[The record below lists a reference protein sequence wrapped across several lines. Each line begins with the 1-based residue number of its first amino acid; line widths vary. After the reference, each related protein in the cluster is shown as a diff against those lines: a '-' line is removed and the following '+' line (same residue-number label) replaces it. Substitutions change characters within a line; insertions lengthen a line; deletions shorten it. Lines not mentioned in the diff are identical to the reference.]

1 MEVII
6 RRTDPIPSG
15 SSLSPKWF
23 RRASH
28 PPKPDVKCCRAWV
41 LPEFGNDFAEGWGDL
56 RRNHFPDCNA
66 FGVKSRRLRFTRP
79 SAKLSLLPMLS
90 LSEFSMRIACMLA
103 GFLLALPT
111 FAAEKPIE
119 FNRDVRPILSENCFA
134 CHGPDARKV
143 EAKFRFDLEKSA
155 KGKASSGASPIV
167 PGDVKKSEML
177 VRLNATGDAH
187 MPPAETGKKLTPKQI
202 ATLTAWVEQGAKWE
216 DHWSLTPIKRPA
228 PPAVK
233 GSVFLKNP
241 IDRFVVE
248 KLTENGLK
256 LSPMADRVTLIR
268 RVTFDL
274 TGLPPTPTEVDAFV
288 NDAEPE
294 AYDKVVTRL
303 LKSAQYGE
311 RMAMWWLDVARYAD
325 SVGYHGDQ
333 VMTVWPFR
341 DYVIKS
347 FNDNKRFDQ
356 FTREQLGGDL
366 MPNATTEQKVA
377 SGYNRLGMMSAEGGV
392 QPKEYLAKYASERV
406 RAVSGGWLGL
416 TTGCAE
422 CHDHKF
428 DPITAKDFYKMEA
441 FFADIQEQGLYNGS
455 DFGSKLSLPSD
466 KQTLERLYLEAAI
479 KTKTDKAPTI
489 GLLSI
494 IGIAHA
500 APADAALKKFEAA
513 RTALAN
519 AIPSTLV
526 TVAVAPRPIRVLSRG
541 NWMDDKGELV
551 EPGTLSALPG
561 ALKKTGRLN
570 RLDLADW
577 LMAKDNPL
585 PSRVLANRLWK
596 LAFGAGLSRK
606 LDDLGSQGER
616 PTHPELLDYLAGK
629 LLDSDWDIKA
639 FVKFLVTSET
649 YTQSSLASAELRDRD
664 PFNLLLA
671 RQSRFRLDAEMV
683 RDNALA
689 VSGLLSTK
697 LGGPSSKPY
706 QPRGYWSFLNFPA
719 REWQDDT
726 GDSLYR
732 RGLYTHW
739 QRQYLHPTL
748 LAFDA
753 PSREECTADRVRS
766 NTPLQSLVLLNA
778 PEFVEAARIFA
789 EDVLKNGGATADT
802 RLDYAFRKALSRTA
816 KPAEKEA
823 LKEMLTK
830 HLADFKNAPATAK
843 ELLGVGARP
852 ADAKLDAVELA
863 AWTSLTRTV
872 LNLHASVTRY

>member
-1 MEVII
+1 MRTVI
-6 RRTDPIPSG
+6 
-15 SSLSPKWF
+15 
-23 RRASH
+23 
-28 PPKPDVKCCRAWV
+28 
-41 LPEFGNDFAEGWGDL
+41 
-56 RRNHFPDCNA
+56 
-66 FGVKSRRLRFTRP
+66 
-79 SAKLSLLPMLS
+79 SLL
-90 LSEFSMRIACMLA
+90 
-103 GFLLALPT
+103 LLAMPA
-111 FAAEKPIE
+111 FAAEKPVE

-143 EAKFRFDLEKSA
+143 KAKFRFDIEKSA
-155 KGKASSGASPIV
+155 KAPAASGATPIV
-167 PGDVKKSEML
+167 PGNAKASEML
-177 VRLNATGDAH
+177 VRLHATGDAH
-187 MPPAETGKKLTPKQI
+187 MPPAEVGKTLTPKQI

-216 DHWSLTPIKRPA
+216 DHWSLVPIKRPT
-228 PPAVK
+228 PPVVK

-241 IDRFVVE
+241 IDRFIVE
-248 KLTENGLK
+248 MLTENGLK
-256 LSPMADRVTLIR
+256 LSPQADRVTLIR

-274 TGLPPTPTEVDAFV
+274 TGLPPTPAEVDSFV
-288 NDAEPE
+288 KDAEPE
-294 AYDKVVTRL
+294 AYEKVVNRL
-303 LKSAQYGE
+303 LKSTQYGE

-341 DYVIKS
+341 DYVIRS
-347 FNDNKRFDQ
+347 FNENKPFDQ
-356 FTREQLGGDL
+356 FTREQLAGDL
-366 MPNATTEQKVA
+366 MPNATQDQKVA

-428 DPITAKDFYKMEA
+428 DPITAKDFYRMEA
-441 FFADIQEQGLYNGS
+441 YFADIQEQGLYNGS
-455 DFGSKLSLPSD
+455 DFGSKMALPTAEQKVKLD
-466 KQTLERLYLEAAI
+466 LLDREIARLKAQTGKVPAVPLKALVGVALAPPGDGELKKLEAER
-479 KTKTDKAPTI
+479 
-489 GLLSI
+489 
-494 IGIAHA
+494 
-500 APADAALKKFEAA
+500 AALIA
-513 RTALAN
+513 T
-519 AIPSTLV
+519 IPSTLV
-526 TVAVAPRPIRVLSRG
+526 TVAVSPRPIRVLARG
-541 NWMDDKGELV
+541 NWMDEKGELV
-551 EPGTLSALPG
+551 EPGTLSALPKP
-561 ALKKTGRLN
+561 AEKKGRAT

-596 LAFGAGLSRK
+596 LMYGAGLSRK

-616 PTHPELLDYLAGK
+616 PTHPELLDFLAGK
-629 LLDSDWDIKA
+629 LLDSEWDVKA
-639 FVKFLVTSET
+639 FVKLLVTSET
-649 YTQSSLASAELRDRD
+649 YTQSSLASAELREKD
-664 PFNLLLA
+664 PFNFLLA

-689 VSGLLSTK
+689 VSGLLNPR

-706 QPRGYWSFLNFPA
+706 QPRGYWSFLNFPT

-726 GDSLYR
+726 GENLYR

-778 PEFVEAARIFA
+778 PEFVEAARVFA
-789 EDVLKNGGATADT
+789 EDVVKNGKTDDD
-802 RLDYAFRKALSRTA
+802 RLDYAFRKALSRSA
-816 KPAEKEA
+816 KPAEKDA
-823 LKEMLTK
+823 LKELLAK
-830 HLADFKNAPATAK
+830 HLADYRKAPATAK
-843 ELLGVGARP
+843 ELLAIGVRS
-852 ADAKLDAVELA
+852 ADAKLDPAELA
-863 AWTSLTRTV
+863 AWTNLTRTI

>member
-1 MEVII
+1 M
-6 RRTDPIPSG
+6 R
-15 SSLSPKWF
+15 
-23 RRASH
+23 
-28 PPKPDVKCCRAWV
+28 
-41 LPEFGNDFAEGWGDL
+41 FAPFL
-56 RRNHFPDCNA
+56 
-66 FGVKSRRLRFTRP
+66 
-79 SAKLSLLPMLS
+79 ML
-90 LSEFSMRIACMLA
+90 
-103 GFLLALPT
+103 LLALPA
-111 FAAEKPIE
+111 FAAEKPVE

-143 EAKFRFDLEKSA
+143 KAKFRFDLEKSA
-155 KGKASSGASPIV
+155 KAPAASGAIPIV
-167 PGDVKKSEML
+167 PGDAKKSAML
-177 VRLNATGDAH
+177 VRLNATDDTH
-187 MPPAETGKKLTPKQI
+187 MPPAESGKKLTAKQI

-216 DHWSLTPIKRPA
+216 DHWSLVPIKRPA
-228 PPAVK
+228 PPVVK

-241 IDRFVVE
+241 IDRFIVE
-248 KLTENGLK
+248 TLTENGLK
-256 LSPMADRVTLIR
+256 LSPTTDRVTLIR

-274 TGLPPTPTEVDAFV
+274 TGLPPTPAEVDAFV

-294 AYDKVVTRL
+294 AYEKVVNRL
-303 LKSAQYGE
+303 LKSTQYGE

-347 FNDNKRFDQ
+347 FNDNKRFDT
-356 FTREQLGGDL
+356 FTREQLAGDL

-428 DPITAKDFYKMEA
+428 DPIKAKDFYQMEA

-455 DFGSKLSLPSD
+455 DFGSKLLLPSED
-466 KQTLERLYLEAAI
+466 Q
-479 KTKTDKAPTI
+479 KAK
-489 GLLSI
+489 LDALDR
-494 IGIAHA
+494 GIARLKA
-500 APADAALKKFEAA
+500 LSVMVPALPLKAVIGVSLTPPNDKELKKLDAERAALI
-513 RTALAN
+513 N
-519 AIPSTLV
+519 AMPTTLV
-526 TVAVAPRPIRVLSRG
+526 TVAVAPRPIRVLARG
-541 NWMDDKGELV
+541 NWMDEKGELV
-551 EPGTLSALPG
+551 EPGTLSALPKPPE
-561 ALKKTGRLN
+561 KKGRAT

-596 LAFGAGLSRK
+596 LFYGAGLSRK

-616 PTHPELLDYLAGK
+616 PTHPELLDFLAGK
-629 LLDSDWDIKA
+629 LLDGEWDIKA
-639 FVKFLVTSET
+639 FVKLLVTSET
-649 YTQSSLASAELRDRD
+649 YTQSSLASAELREKD
-664 PFNLLLA
+664 PFNFLLA

-689 VSGLLSTK
+689 VSGLLNPR

-726 GDSLYR
+726 GENLYR

-739 QRQYLHPTL
+739 QRQYLHPAL

-766 NTPLQSLVLLNA
+766 NTPLQSLVLLND
-778 PEFVEAARIFA
+778 PEFVEAARVFA
-789 EDVLKNGGATADT
+789 EEVLKNGKTDDE
-802 RLDYAFRKALSRTA
+802 RLDYAFRKSLSRSA

-823 LKEMLTK
+823 MNEL
-830 HLADFKNAPATAK
+830 LAKQLAEYKKTPASAK
-843 ELLGVGARP
+843 ELLSVGARP
-852 ADAKLDAVELA
+852 ADAKLDPSELA
-863 AWTSLTRTV
+863 AWTNLTRT
-872 LNLHASVTRY
+872 LFNLHASVTRY

>member
-1 MEVII
+1 
-6 RRTDPIPSG
+6 
-15 SSLSPKWF
+15 
-23 RRASH
+23 
-28 PPKPDVKCCRAWV
+28 
-41 LPEFGNDFAEGWGDL
+41 
-56 RRNHFPDCNA
+56 
-66 FGVKSRRLRFTRP
+66 
-79 SAKLSLLPMLS
+79 
-90 LSEFSMRIACMLA
+90 MRIAASVACL
-103 GFLLALPT
+103 LLALPA
-111 FAAEKPIE
+111 FAADKPVE

-143 EAKFRFDLEKSA
+143 KAKFRFDLEKSA
-155 KGKASSGASPIV
+155 KGEASSGAIPIV
-167 PGDVKKSEML
+167 PGDVKNSEML
-177 VRLNATGDAH
+177 VRLAATGDAH

-248 KLTENGLK
+248 KLSENGMK
-256 LSPMADRVTLIR
+256 LSPLADGVTLIR

-274 TGLPPTPTEVDAFV
+274 TGLPPTPAEVDAFV
-288 NDAEPE
+288 NDVEPE
-294 AYDKVVTRL
+294 AYNKVVTRL
-303 LKSAQYGE
+303 LKSTQYGE

-366 MPNATTEQKVA
+366 LPNATTEQKVA

-428 DPITAKDFYKMEA
+428 DPVTAKDFYKMEA

-455 DFGSKLSLPSD
+455 DFGSKMPLPTAEQ
-466 KQTLERLYLEAAI
+466 KQKLDALDTRIAEGNAMVVKSPAI
-479 KTKTDKAPTI
+479 KAATGAAMILPGESTLKKTEAER
-489 GLLSI
+489 
-494 IGIAHA
+494 
-500 APADAALKKFEAA
+500 AAL
-513 RTALAN
+513 LQS
-519 AIPSTLV
+519 IPTTLV
-526 TVAVAPRPIRVLSRG
+526 TVAVAPRPIRVLARG
-541 NWMDDKGELV
+541 NWMDEKGELV
-551 EPGTLSALPG
+551 EPGTLSALPKP
-561 ALKKTGRLN
+561 AEKKSRLT

-616 PTHPELLDYLAGK
+616 PTHPELLDYLAAK

-649 YTQSSLASAELRDRD
+649 YTQSSLASAELREKD

-689 VSGLLSTK
+689 VSGLLNAK

-726 GDSLYR
+726 GDGLYR

-739 QRQYLHPTL
+739 QRQYLHPAL

-789 EDVLKNGGATADT
+789 EDVLKNGGATADL
-802 RLDYAFRKALSRTA
+802 RMDYAFRKALSRTA

-830 HLADFKNAPATAK
+830 HLADFKKAPATAK
-843 ELLGVGARP
+843 ELLSVGARP

>member
-1 MEVII
+1 MP
-6 RRTDPIPSG
+6 RIPSI
-15 SSLSPKWF
+15 L
-23 RRASH
+23 
-28 PPKPDVKCCRAWV
+28 V
-41 LPEFGNDFAEGWGDL
+41 
-56 RRNHFPDCNA
+56 
-66 FGVKSRRLRFTRP
+66 
-79 SAKLSLLPMLS
+79 
-90 LSEFSMRIACMLA
+90 
-103 GFLLALPT
+103 GFLIAFPAS
-111 FAAEKPIE
+111 AAEKPVE

-143 EAKFRFDLEKSA
+143 KAKFRFDLEKSA
-155 KGKASSGASPIV
+155 KGSASSGATPIV

-177 VRLNATGDAH
+177 VRLNATDDTH
-187 MPPAETGKKLTPKQI
+187 MPPAEGGKKLTAKQL

-216 DHWSLTPIKRPA
+216 DHWSLTPIQRPV

-241 IDRFVVE
+241 IDRFIVE
-248 KLTENGLK
+248 TLNENGLK
-256 LSPMADRVTLIR
+256 LSPLADRITLIR

-274 TGLPPTPTEVDAFV
+274 TGLPPTPAEVDGFV
-288 NDAEPE
+288 KDPEPE
-294 AYDKVVTRL
+294 AYQKVVTRL
-303 LKSAQYGE
+303 LKSPQYGE

-428 DPITAKDFYKMEA
+428 DPISAKDFYKMEA

-455 DFGSKLSLPSD
+455 DFGSKLSLPSEE
-466 KQTLERLYLEAAI
+466 Q
-479 KTKTDKAPTI
+479 KTKLLGATRKIDALPVIVPLQAILGLPASRPVESTRKALETQ
-489 GLLSI
+489 
-494 IGIAHA
+494 
-500 APADAALKKFEAA
+500 
-513 RTALAN
+513 RTVLEQSF
-519 AIPSTLV
+519 PSTLV

-541 NWMDDKGELV
+541 NWMDDKGEIV
-551 EPGTLSALPG
+551 EPGTLSTLPG

-596 LAFGAGLSRK
+596 LMFGAGLSRK
-606 LDDLGSQGER
+606 LDDLGSQGEP

-629 LLDSDWDIKA
+629 LIDSEWDIKA
-639 FVKFLVTSET
+639 FVKSLVMSET
-649 YTQSSLASAELRDRD
+649 YTQSSLASAELRERD
-664 PFNLLLA
+664 PFNRLLA

-689 VSGLLSTK
+689 VSGLLNTN
-697 LGGPSSKPY
+697 LGGPSAKPY

-719 REWQDDT
+719 REWQDDA

-778 PEFVEAARIFA
+778 PEFVEAARVFA
-789 EDVLKNGGATADT
+789 EDVLKAGGATTDA
-802 RLDYAFRKALSRTA
+802 RLDYAFRKALSRPA
-816 KPAEKEA
+816 KPAEKETLTA
-823 LKEMLTK
+823 MLNQ
-830 HLADFKNAPATAK
+830 HLADFKKTPANAK
-843 ELLGVGARP
+843 ELLAVGARP
-852 ADAKLDAVELA
+852 ADAKLDPTELA

-872 LNLHASVTRY
+872 LNLHAGVTRY

>member
-1 MEVII
+1 M
-6 RRTDPIPSG
+6 
-15 SSLSPKWF
+15 
-23 RRASH
+23 
-28 PPKPDVKCCRAWV
+28 
-41 LPEFGNDFAEGWGDL
+41 NDG
-56 RRNHFPDCNA
+56 
-66 FGVKSRRLRFTRP
+66 
-79 SAKLSLLPMLS
+79 
-90 LSEFSMRIACMLA
+90 
-103 GFLLALPT
+103 
-111 FAAEKPIE
+111 
-119 FNRDVRPILSENCFA
+119 
-134 CHGPDARKV
+134 
-143 EAKFRFDLEKSA
+143 
-155 KGKASSGASPIV
+155 
-167 PGDVKKSEML
+167 
-177 VRLNATGDAH
+177 
-187 MPPAETGKKLTPKQI
+187 
-202 ATLTAWVEQGAKWE
+202 
-216 DHWSLTPIKRPA
+216 
-228 PPAVK
+228 
-233 GSVFLKNP
+233 
-241 IDRFVVE
+241 
-248 KLTENGLK
+248 
-256 LSPMADRVTLIR
+256 
-268 RVTFDL
+268 
-274 TGLPPTPTEVDAFV
+274 
-288 NDAEPE
+288 EPE
-294 AYDKVVTRL
+294 AYEKVVTRL
-303 LKSAQYGE
+303 LKSEKYGE

-366 MPNATTEQKVA
+366 LPNATTEQKVA

-441 FFADIQEQGLYNGS
+441 FFADIQEQGLYNGN
-455 DFGSKLSLPSD
+455 DFGSKLSLSS
-466 KQTLERLYLEAAI
+466 KEQKAKLLEVTRKIDASPATVPLQALVGLPASRPAESVRKALEAQR
-479 KTKTDKAPTI
+479 
-489 GLLSI
+489 
-494 IGIAHA
+494 
-500 APADAALKKFEAA
+500 AALEQSFP
-513 RTALAN
+513 T
-519 AIPSTLV
+519 TLV
-526 TVAVAPRPIRVLSRG
+526 TVAVAPRPIRVLARG
-541 NWMDDKGELV
+541 NWMDDKGEIV
-551 EPGTLSALPG
+551 EPGTLSALPKM
-561 ALKKTGRLN
+561 AEKKSRLS

-577 LMAKDNPL
+577 LMAKENPL

-596 LAFGAGLSRK
+596 LMFGAGLSRK

-649 YTQSSLASAELRDRD
+649 YTQSSLASAELRERD

-789 EDVLKNGGATADT
+789 EDVLKNGGATTDA
-802 RLDYAFRKALSRTA
+802 RLDYTFRKALSRTA
-816 KPAEKEA
+816 KPAEKET
-823 LKEMLTK
+823 LKEMLIE
-830 HLADFKNAPATAK
+830 HFAEFKKAPATAK
-843 ELLGVGARP
+843 ELLSVGARP